1 MVEIV
6 KAQYKGFTLV
16 EILVATILLALTVG
30 GIANVF
36 VASKRY
42 IMHARLRMSGGEMG
56 KYFLDP
62 LQMNVR
68 QDQWDT
74 AEANAAANC
83 LKSNPSAGC
92 PAAQA
97 GYTPGYTVTDVAGT
111 GGLRRVQLQVNWTEN

>member
-83 LKSNPSAGC
+83 LNSTPSAGC

>member
-1 MVEIV
+1 MVERV
-6 KAQYKGFTLV
+6 KAQDRGFTLV
-16 EILVATILLALTVG
+16 EILVATIILALTVG

-36 VASKRY
+36 VASKRN
-42 IMHARLRMSGGEMG
+42 IMHARSRMSGGEIG

-74 AEANAAANC
+74 AAANAAANC
-83 LKSNPSAGC
+83 LKSDPSAGC

-97 GYTPGYTVTDVAGT
+97 GYTPGYTITDVAGT
-111 GGLRRVQLQVNWTEN
+111 GGVRRVQLQVNWTEN